1 MEMIKSVVEWV
12 VANKVDLLA
21 ILGGIYGVLLI
32 VVKLTPT
39 PKDDELLS
47 KVSSF
52 VLKIAGFFGVKK

>member
-47 KVSSF
+47 KVSGF